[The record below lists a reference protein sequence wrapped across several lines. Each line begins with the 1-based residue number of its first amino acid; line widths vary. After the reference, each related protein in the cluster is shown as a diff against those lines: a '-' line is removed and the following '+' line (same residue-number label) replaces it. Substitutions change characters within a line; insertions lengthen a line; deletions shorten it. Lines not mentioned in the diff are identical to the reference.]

1 MSGLSGA
8 VALTIATVVS
18 VSGGSQRAPYCGDPL
33 SAYALNGQN
42 VERPRANAG
51 RYPAENIIATRV
63 QVWDDRAFV
72 LMPRFR
78 SGVPFTVS
86 MVRLDCQNRCWPI
99 LSPYPFWSLHDESD
113 STAIQNP
120 VDMHLDPTG
129 IIWVLDTG
137 QVNATEQPIRRIQ
150 PKIIA
155 IDVQT
160 NKVSW
165 SSVLLYKVSGITTY
179 NILQIHLL
187 SLFLNR
193 FHVYGS

>member
-1 MSGLSGA
+1 MSGFSAA
-8 VALTIATVVS
+8 VAFTIAAAVT
-18 VSGGSQRAPYCGDPL
+18 VSGGSQRVPSCGDAL
-33 SAYALNGQN
+33 SAYTLNGQN
-42 VERPRANAG
+42 VERPRTNNG
-51 RYPAENIIATRV
+51 RYVAKNIIATRV

-86 MVRLDCQNRCWPI
+86 TVRLDCQNRCWPI

-120 VDMHLDPTG
+120 VDMYLDPTG
-129 IIWVLDTG
+129 IIWILDTG
-137 QVNATEQPIRRIQ
+137 QVNTTEQPVRRIQ
-150 PKIIA
+150 PRIIA

-165 SSVLLYKVSGITTY
+165 SLAHKHPTHLVYLLYYLVIYLPIYSVG
-179 NILQIHLL
+179 
-187 SLFLNR
+187 
-193 FHVYGS
+193 